1 MKRAAAVAG
10 VGFALL
16 TATQARADV
25 WDQGAHDDNT
35 SATTRNEMLHG
46 VQQVHDLAAREG
58 GTVADVDWYRLQVP
72 YNTSFEVILDGVS
85 GGVSDGA
92 GAPALQLVDPPTGW
106 VGDST
111 PVTDF
116 GSARRLQLSYAAP
129 GSVGEFVGY
138 VRVQGAACGVTCT
151 SADQYRI
158 RFYDTTLRLS
168 RFNNTGGQVS
178 VLIVQNP
185 TRHQVSVNGYAFGA
199 AGNALGY
206 FLSFLEPYEVQT
218 LNLAAVSGGA
228 LANKSGG
235 IQLLNSAG
243 YGELAGKAVVM
254 DPATGFVFESPL
266 TYRPY

>member
-1 MKRAAAVAG
+1 MLRAAAVVG
-10 VGFALL
+10 VGCALL
-16 TATQARADV
+16 GATQARADI
-25 WDQGAHDDNT
+25 WDQGSHDDNM
-35 SATTRNEMLHG
+35 SATTRNELLHG
-46 VQQVHDLAAREG
+46 LQQVHDLAAREG

-72 YNTSFEVILDGVS
+72 FNTSFEVVLDGVS
-85 GGVSDGA
+85 GGIANGS
-92 GAPALQLVDPPTGW
+92 GAPALQLVDPPW
-106 VGDST
+106 VGDSI

-116 GSARRLQLSYAAP
+116 GSARRLQGSYAAP
-129 GSVGEFVGY
+129 GSVGEFVRY

-185 TRHQVSVNGYAFGA
+185 TRYQVSVNGYAFGA
-199 AGNALGY
+199 AGQALGG